1 MVKVEHWPEVGQLRI
16 VLREDL
22 EEGPGREVAPGV
34 IVHYGKAA
42 NDVTAGEA
50 AGAYDPVR
58 YVEIEPGHERDLS
71 KAILERY
78 DEEGRVVHRSPAD
91 AEAIRHFR
99 EAIEHLEAA
108 GLIVRGPD
116 EPGERFQTT
125 VKNGGRRS
133 YGLPTLWTGDYSRC
147 EFGMTDSS
155 SITRVF
161 ISTRHTG

>member
-1 MVKVEHWPEVGQLRI
+1 MVKVEHWPASGQLKM

-42 NDVTAGEA
+42 DDAAAGEA
-50 AGAYDPVR
+50 AGGEYDQVR
-58 YVEIEPGHERDLS
+58 YVEIEPGHGWDLS

-78 DEEGRVVHRSPAD
+78 DKEGRVVHRSPVD
-91 AEAIRHFR
+91 AKALRHVW

-125 VKNGGRRS
+125 VKNSGRRS
-133 YGLPTLWTGDYSRC
+133 YGLPSGPGT
-147 EFGMTDSS
+147 
-155 SITRVF
+155 TRAAM
-161 ISTRHTG
+161 SAGSLG